1 MSTVNPSGAKQCS
14 GAKWMMKISFPPSSQ
29 DTACAASARS
39 EVLGARAWHLRGPP
53 QGTETKGASIA
64 AGSRPGVPGAFF
76 SAFSLDQAFPVPAAP
91 SAFRAR

>member
-1 MSTVNPSGAKQCS
+1 MDDENLFPS
-14 GAKWMMKISFPPSSQ
+14 FVTRP
-29 DTACAASARS
+29 
-39 EVLGARAWHLRGPP
+39 GARAWHLRGPP

-76 SAFSLDQAFPVPAAP
+76 SAFSLDQAFPVPSAP